1 MSAPPYNVDI
11 ANSSGTIAVHDPAA
25 LRVREALLALLRAWE
40 EMHALP
46 RSIPTRAERLKEIPL
61 DKGHHNRG

>member
-1 MSAPPYNVDI
+1 MSAPTYTNLD
-11 ANSSGTIAVHDPAA
+11 SQGTIGVHDPAA

-40 EMHALP
+40 EMHTLP
-46 RSIPTRAERLKEIPL
+46 RSIPTRAERLKDLPS